1 VVNKELFK
9 MKNVKELGNLIREN
23 RKNAG
28 LSQIE
33 LAQLAG
39 IGKTSVFDIEKG
51 KESVKLK
58 TLIAVLKVLNI
69 EVIIKSPLDKNRE
82 TTG

>member
-1 VVNKELFK
+1 
-9 MKNVKELGNLIREN
+9 MNVEEIGTIVREN

-39 IGKTSVFDIEKG
+39 VGKTSVFDIEKG
-51 KESVKLK
+51 KETVKLK
-58 TLIAVLKVLNI
+58 TLMAVLNVLNI
-69 EVIIKSPLDKNRE
+69 EIAFKSPLD
-82 TTG
+82 

>member
-1 VVNKELFK
+1 ML
-9 MKNVKELGNLIREN
+9 NVKEIGNIIREN

-39 IGKTSVFDIEKG
+39 IGKTAVFDVEKG
-51 KESVKLK
+51 KESIKLT
-58 TLIAVLKVLNI
+58 TLTAVLKVLNI
-69 EVIIKSPLDKNRE
+69 EVIIKSPIKASGE
-82 TTG
+82 F

>member
-1 VVNKELFK
+1 
-9 MKNVKELGNLIREN
+9 MINVRELGMLICEN

-39 IGKTSVFDIEKG
+39 IGKTAVFDIEKG
-51 KESVKLK
+51 KETIKLK
-58 TLIAVLKVLNI
+58 TLIAVLNVLNI
-69 EVIIKSPLDKNRE
+69 EVILKSPLDNNRE
-82 TTG
+82 

>member
-1 VVNKELFK
+1 MIDVNK
-9 MKNVKELGNLIREN
+9 LGNLIRKN

-39 IGKTSVFDIEKG
+39 IGKTAVFDIEKG
-51 KESVKLK
+51 KESIKLK
-58 TLIAVLKVLNI
+58 TLLAILTVLNI
-69 EVIIKSPLDKNRE
+69 EIIIKSPIDLQKE
-82 TTG
+82 TTE